1 MGCRT
6 YENLCS
12 HRNALNPPLKQTFRH
27 IHPTVGLVTCVGLW
41 NGHANGH
48 RGVNT
53 QKTVR
58 ANDDLMERPL
68 NPPLNRESAEVC
80 AVRQM
85 CLKAKTL
92 KSARGSVSVC
102 NCFLNDDCGAD
113 KVRMRV
119 RAYVNKK
126 DSATK
131 ETDARSCTPNAM
143 TPHHDAGDNPTQKAD
158 GRPQAINSSRKTEDK
173 KRLEHSKSPR
183 EMKQKLKHEK
193 KKRQGESSVQQNTR
207 AKS

>member
-68 NPPLNRESAEVC
+68 NPPLNRENAEVC

-102 NCFLNDDCGAD
+102 NCFLDDGCGAD

-119 RAYVNKK
+119 CICQQKRQCNK
-126 DSATK
+126 
-131 ETDARSCTPNAM
+131 
-143 TPHHDAGDNPTQKAD
+143 GDRCAF
-158 GRPQAINSSRKTEDK
+158 
-173 KRLEHSKSPR
+173 LHSQCNDPSPR
-183 EMKQKLKHEK
+183 CGRQPHTESGRATTSNQLFKENRRQKKVRTFQVSK
-193 KKRQGESSVQQNTR
+193 
-207 AKS
+207 